1 MSAEGTAAMP
11 TPAEPSPDPTG
22 GTVSARVLVTNPTG
36 LHARP
41 AVKLTRLAKSFAAEL
56 KVRPESQA
64 EWVNAKS
71 PNAVMKMKL
80 RGGDTLCLQGSGAD
94 AQAAVAAL
102 VAFTERNF
110 DE

>member
-1 MSAEGTAAMP
+1 MTPDGTQP
-11 TPAEPSPDPTG
+11 TPAEAVGPT
-22 GTVSARVLVTNPTG
+22 VAAKVLVTNPTG

-41 AVKLTRLAKSFAAEL
+41 AVKLTKLAKSFAAEL
-56 KVRPESQA
+56 RVRPESQPD
-64 EWVNAKS
+64 WVNAKS

-80 RGGDTLCLQGSGAD
+80 RGGDTLCLEASGAD
-94 AQAAVAAL
+94 AEAAVAAM